1 MAKKAAKKAAKQP
14 VKKVAKKA
22 VKKAPERK
30 VLVKAAPIK
39 KAPDKNVTTT
49 VSFLTTLY
57 GCIHEA
63 KEYLNNDSAISRL
76 IEAETLIESLITK
89 AK

>member
-1 MAKKAAKKAAKQP
+1 MAKKVAKQP
-14 VKKVAKKA
+14 VKKVAKKP
-22 VKKAPERK
+22 VQKAPAK
-30 VLVKAAPIK
+30 KAPIK
-39 KAPDKNVTTT
+39 KEPDKNVTTT

-76 IEAETLIESLITK
+76 IEAETLIESLIQK

>member
-1 MAKKAAKKAAKQP
+1 MA
-14 VKKVAKKA
+14 KKVAKKA
-22 VKKAPERK
+22 AQKPVAKVAKKA
-30 VLVKAAPIK
+30 VAKAPAKTAPVK

-76 IEAETLIESLITK
+76 IEAETLIESLIQK